1 MHTVPNYITYHTQR
15 FYDRLRDH
23 LISRCTAR
31 DFDGDE
37 YEYLPIERNAIR
49 IKNDELR
56 EYNTLQVNYTTY
68 DGRRGQDYF
77 NPRTHYDV
85 MVLGRED
92 GDERTSGKRVSRI
105 ADTNSVADGA
115 VQ

>member
-1 MHTVPNYITYHTQR
+1 MPNYITYYAQR

-68 DGRRGQDYF
+68 DGRRGQEYF
-77 NPRTHYDV
+77 NPVLPVTLLNNLGEWPGEV
-85 MVLGRED
+85 LNTMVEGP
-92 GDERTSGKRVSRI
+92 GGGISFER
-105 ADTNSVADGA
+105 AFA
-115 VQ
+115 